1 MEPNRAT
8 AKPQTMNMDK
18 VDTLLELE
26 RTLALRKG
34 FWRGL
39 LAAMLVI
46 MIIIGA
52 SGVYVYT
59 HQVQALEFVSQVFLQ
74 DVVEGIFRA
83 FPDAY
88 MTNRREFVLEVLDQF
103 TNAVAADK
111 VSRMEFS
118 EIGRAIFAALR
129 DRQLTYQ
136 EVDGVFEM
144 MRQASTN

>member
-1 MEPNRAT
+1 MESDKTA

-26 RTLALRKG
+26 RTLALRRG

-39 LAAMLVI
+39 LAGMLVI
-46 MIIIGA
+46 LIFIGA
-52 SGVYVYT
+52 AGFYVYT
-59 HQVQALEFVSQVFLQ
+59 HQVQVLEFASNVFLQ

-118 EIGRAIFAALR
+118 DIGRAIFAALR

-136 EVDGVFEM
+136 EVDGVFEL